1 MRPSVNEASSE
12 ELELVHLY
20 EQAPIGLCV
29 TDRQHRYLRINRRLC
44 EINGKS
50 REEHIGHTIH
60 EVLPDI
66 ANQIVPMFQRV
77 IDSGEPVRGHEVR
90 GETAAPGG
98 EARVFLG
105 DHYPLRSEGGRVLY
119 VHTMV
124 QDITAQRRAE
134 AFLKETNEE
143 LEARVTQRTAEL
155 ESLSAQFVHIARRTA
170 MGELVGSIAH
180 ELNQP
185 LSAILAN
192 AEAALRFMEAGNPDI
207 QEIREILQ
215 DIVEDDTRA
224 GQIIRRLRTLLQ
236 KQAGPRERVQL
247 DELVDQFLPLIR
259 SEALGARA
267 RITLESAPN
276 LPPVEADPVQL
287 QQVIMNLLTN
297 AIDAVRSS
305 TSDGGDIRV
314 VLSSIREKSVRVTVR
329 DDGRGIHA
337 ESIGEVFSAFYTTKP
352 NGLGMGLSV
361 CRTIIEAHGGTI
373 AVENLVPRGC
383 SISFVLP
390 LKSAVAF

>member
-1 MRPSVNEASSE
+1 MRPDVNEPSSE

-29 TDRQHRYLRINRRLC
+29 TDRQHRYVRINKRLC

-50 REEHIGHTIH
+50 IEEHIGHTIG
-60 EVLPDI
+60 EVLPHI
-66 ANQIVPMFQRV
+66 ADQIVPMFQRV
-77 IDSGEPVRGHEVR
+77 IDSGQPVRGHEVR
-90 GETAAPGG
+90 GDTAVPGV
-98 EARVFLG
+98 ERVFLG
-105 DHYPLRSEGGRVLY
+105 DHYPLRSKGGPVLY

-124 QDITAQRRAE
+124 QDVTAQRRAE
-134 AFLKETNEE
+134 AFLEETNEE

-155 ESLSAQFVHIARRTA
+155 ESLSAEFARVARVSA

-192 AEAALRFMEAGNPDI
+192 AEAALRFMKAGSPDM

-215 DIVEDDTRA
+215 DIVKDDTRA

-236 KQAGPRERVQL
+236 QRPGLRERVRL
-247 DELVDQFLPLIR
+247 DELVEELLPLIR
-259 SEALGARA
+259 SEAIRARA
-267 RITLESAPN
+267 TLTLECAPN
-276 LPPVEADPVQL
+276 LPPVEADPVQM

-305 TSDGGDIRV
+305 ASDGGDIRV
-314 VLSSIREKSVRVTVR
+314 SLSCVREKSIMVAVR
-329 DDGRGIHA
+329 DDGGGIPA
-337 ESIGEVFSAFYTTKP
+337 ENIGDVFTAFFTTKP
-352 NGLGMGLSV
+352 SGLGVGLSV
-361 CRTIIEAHGGTI
+361 CKTIVEAHGGTMS
-373 AVENLVPRGC
+373 VENLVPRGC
-383 SISFVLP
+383 SISFVIP
-390 LKSAVAF
+390 LKGAVAP